1 MEKHPVVSI
10 IGGTIWGNRG
20 AESMLVTVIGKLREM
35 DSETRFNVFSYYPAR
50 DRELVSDELVTI
62 LSGKPLSLVT
72 RHFFGAL
79 VVALLNKLG
88 IKPPKGDFFKI
99 ARALCASD
107 LLLDIGGITFS
118 DGREKYLP
126 FNILTIW
133 PAMLLDVPVV
143 KLAQAVGPFRHPVNR
158 LCAKLFLFRCA
169 KVFARGEKTE
179 EFLKDLDFPPDCF
192 DTTADIAFL
201 YKAEY
206 SLSDENQ
213 DKVDNLMTWIRAEK
227 KLGKKI
233 IVFSPSVLVDQESA
247 SKGLNYAQGFFD
259 VIQKLGVDSYAYV
272 FMPNATRETSDKT
285 HNNDIL
291 AISRMK
297 EKANDGGLDEAA
309 VDAVKWVTCDI
320 NSKSIRQII
329 GSADALV
336 TSRYHAMISGLALAV
351 PTLVIGWGHK
361 YRETMAYFGLEHYSL
376 DFSEGASELADFIKE
391 FLDQKVTIRRKIKK
405 HLPEVQSRSEVQFD
419 YLSRVLS

>member
-1 MEKHPVVSI
+1 MKKHPLVSI

-35 DSETRFNVFSYYPAR
+35 NPETRFNVFSYYPTR
-50 DRELVSDELVTI
+50 DRELVDDELITI
-62 LSGKPLSLVT
+62 LSGKPISLIT

-79 VVALLNKLG
+79 VIAILKKLG
-88 IKPPKGDFFKI
+88 IKAPKGDFFKI
-99 ARALCASD
+99 ARELCASD

-133 PAMLLDVPVV
+133 PAMLLHVPVV
-143 KLAQAVGPFRHPVNR
+143 KMAQAVGPFRNQVNR

-169 KVFARGEKTE
+169 KVFARGEKTA
-179 EFLKDLDFPPDCF
+179 EFLKDLDFPSNRF
-192 DTTADIAFL
+192 ETAADIAFL
-201 YKAEY
+201 YNADY
-206 SLSDENQ
+206 SLSEENP
-213 DKVDNLMTWIRAEK
+213 DKVDALLAWIREEK
-227 KLGKKI
+227 KRKKKVV
-233 IVFSPSVLVDQESA
+233 VFSPSILVDQESTG
-247 SKGLNYAQGFFD
+247 KGLNYAQGFFD

-272 FMPNATRETSDKT
+272 FMPNATRETSEKT

-291 AISRMK
+291 AITGMRD
-297 EKANDGGLDEAA
+297 KASNGGLGETMQAA
-309 VDAVKWVTCDI
+309 VRWVDHDI

-336 TSRYHAMISGLALAV
+336 TSRYHAMISGLSLAV

-361 YRETMAYFGLEHYSL
+361 YRETMAYFGLERYSL
-376 DFSEGASELADFIKE
+376 NFDEGTSGLTDTVREL
-391 FLDQKVTIRRKIKK
+391 LDQEAAIHTQIKNQ
-405 HLPEVQSRSEVQFD
+405 LPEVQGKSEVQFT
-419 YLSRVLS
+419 YLARVLS